1 MKSFT
6 YTIVDPVGIHARPA
20 GLLVK
25 TAKAFSG
32 TEISVTKGD
41 KTVKSTQLMK
51 LMGLGVKGGDTV
63 TYTVTSEDKSATAA
77 YTVTV
82 TAEGPDE
89 DSAISAMEQLFKE
102 NL

>member
-51 LMGLGVKGGDTV
+51 LMGL
-63 TYTVTSEDKSATAA
+63 SREATPSPSPQRGR
-77 YTVTV
+77 TR
-82 TAEGPDE
+82 TAP
-89 DSAISAMEQLFKE
+89 SPPWNSFLRRIYKRAPCPRSV
-102 NL
+102 

>member
-32 TEISVTKGD
+32 TEISVTNGD
-41 KTVKSTQLMK
+41 KTVKSTHRHRHRRGAGRGQRHLRH
-51 LMGLGVKGGDTV
+51 G
-63 TYTVTSEDKSATAA
+63 TA
-77 YTVTV
+77 
-82 TAEGPDE
+82 
-89 DSAISAMEQLFKE
+89 F
-102 NL
+102 

>member
-41 KTVKSTQLMK
+41 KTVKSTQLM
-51 LMGLGVKGGDTV
+51 GLGVKGGD
-63 TYTVTSEDKSATAA
+63 
-77 YTVTV
+77 TVTV

>member
-51 LMGLGVKGGDTV
+51 LMGLGGQGRRHRHRHRRG
-63 TYTVTSEDKSATAA
+63 AGRGQRHLRHGTA
-77 YTVTV
+77 
-82 TAEGPDE
+82 
-89 DSAISAMEQLFKE
+89 F
-102 NL
+102 

>member
-32 TEISVTKGD
+32 YRDLRSPRVTRP
-41 KTVKSTQLMK
+41 SRAP
-51 LMGLGVKGGDTV
+51 
-63 TYTVTSEDKSATAA
+63 S
-77 YTVTV
+77 
-82 TAEGPDE
+82 
-89 DSAISAMEQLFKE
+89 
-102 NL
+102 

>member
-41 KTVKSTQLMK
+41 QDRQEHPADEAD
-51 LMGLGVKGGDTV
+51 GPGGQGRRHRHPSPPRGRTR
-63 TYTVTSEDKSATAA
+63 TAPSPPWNSFLRRIYKRA
-77 YTVTV
+77 PCPRSV
-82 TAEGPDE
+82 
-89 DSAISAMEQLFKE
+89 
-102 NL
+102 